1 MPGQIFKGKVFAAA
15 GPLPGQFTI
24 DNLKRWTSLRK
35 GIFLD
40 DFDES
45 VTHLLCTREQW
56 DNRVP
61 RIKQALKRYKNF
73 PIIHYDWYEF
83 STVQNKRLPEKDYS
97 MRSLQAKL
105 NAKRRERERWEKGIQ
120 QGKKFVNT
128 STASLHESVNT
139 ANNPADFY
147 HLYRDRLNFVY
158 EIDITRDDEMTGEFG
173 QKYTLYLWESNAK
186 PHLYLFAARFLKKK
200 GSTQPSYHRPSP
212 HEGPWRQEMNL
223 FMDFFKK
230 KTGIDWQDRVTLAN
244 TQPRAYFQ
252 YTPPARGKPI
262 GRRLRHDIDYCREI
276 NAEIL
281 GLPWPPVETPEPS
294 KDSTENDPDAGP
306 RAFEDED
313 EVMTSPPDST
323 VASKPEVRDQNPE
336 EDHSQNQEQD
346 SGTDPKGPE
355 VDAEIMATPPEFNH
369 VLADE
374 IKPATAS
381 QFIGSEV
388 YSAHSEEKLKTPP
401 PDVEAETKGAP
412 SHPTSLVN
420 ESAPIFAVKS
430 ATPAP
435 SVDENDISKT
445 SNSPLVHHDKE
456 AGIEISLEFEA

>member
-1 MPGQIFKGKVFAAA
+1 MPSQIFKGRVFAAA
-15 GPLPGQFTI
+15 GPLPGQFTV

-40 DFDES
+40 DFDET

-56 DNRVP
+56 DNKVP
-61 RIKQALKRYKNF
+61 RIKQALKRHKNF
-73 PIIHYDWYEF
+73 PIIHCDWYEF

-105 NAKRRERERWEKGIQ
+105 NARRREKERWEKGIQ

-128 STASLHESVNT
+128 T
-139 ANNPADFY
+139 DFY

-158 EIDITRDDEMTGEFG
+158 EIHITRDDEMTGEVG

-212 HEGPWRQEMNL
+212 HEGPWRQEMDL

-281 GLPWPPVETPEPS
+281 GLLWPPVENPESS
-294 KDSTENDPDAGP
+294 KNSTENDSDAGP

-313 EVMTSPPDST
+313 EVMASPPDST
-323 VASKPEVRDQNPE
+323 VASELGVHGQKPE
-336 EDHSQNQEQD
+336 EDHSQNHGQDQDHD
-346 SGTDPKGPE
+346 SGTDHKSPE
-355 VDAEIMATPPEFNH
+355 VDAEIMASPPQFSQ

-374 IKPATAS
+374 SSPATAS
-381 QFIGSEV
+381 HFPGSEV
-388 YSAHSEEKLKTPP
+388 YSAHSEQRLKTPSR
-401 PDVEAETKGAP
+401 DMEAETEGAP
-412 SHPTSLVN
+412 GHPILLVT
-420 ESAPIFAVKS
+420 ESAPTFAAKS
-430 ATPAP
+430 ANPAP
-435 SVDENDISKT
+435 SIDENDTSKT

-456 AGIEISLEFEA
+456 TGIELSLEFEG

>member
-1 MPGQIFKGKVFAAA
+1 MPSQIFKGRVFAAA
-15 GPLPGQFTI
+15 GPLPGQFTV

-40 DFDES
+40 DFDET

-56 DNRVP
+56 DNKVP
-61 RIKQALKRYKNF
+61 RIKQALKRHKNF
-73 PIIHYDWYEF
+73 PIIHCDWYEF

-105 NAKRRERERWEKGIQ
+105 NAKRREKERWEKGIQ

-128 STASLHESVNT
+128 N
-139 ANNPADFY
+139 FY

-158 EIDITRDDEMTGEFG
+158 EIDITRDDEMTGDFG

-212 HEGPWRQEMNL
+212 HEGPWRQEMDL

-252 YTPPARGKPI
+252 YTPPVRGKPI

-281 GLPWPPVETPEPS
+281 GLPWPPIENPESS
-294 KDSTENDPDAGP
+294 KDSAENDSDVGP

-313 EVMTSPPDST
+313 EVMASPPDST
-323 VASKPEVRDQNPE
+323 VASESEVHAQKSE
-336 EDHSQNQEQD
+336 EDRGENHDQGQDQEQD
-346 SGTDPKGPE
+346 SVTDPKSPE
-355 VDAEIMATPPEFNH
+355 VDVEIMISPPQPSQ

-374 IKPATAS
+374 SSPATAS
-381 QFIGSEV
+381 HFTGGEV
-388 YSAHSEEKLKTPP
+388 YSAHSEQRLNTPP
-401 PDVEAETKGAP
+401 RDMEAETEGTP
-412 SHPTSLVN
+412 GHPISLVT
-420 ESAPIFAVKS
+420 ESAPTFAAKP
-430 ATPAP
+430 ANTAP
-435 SVDENDISKT
+435 SIDESDTSKT

-456 AGIEISLEFEA
+456 TGIELSLEFEV